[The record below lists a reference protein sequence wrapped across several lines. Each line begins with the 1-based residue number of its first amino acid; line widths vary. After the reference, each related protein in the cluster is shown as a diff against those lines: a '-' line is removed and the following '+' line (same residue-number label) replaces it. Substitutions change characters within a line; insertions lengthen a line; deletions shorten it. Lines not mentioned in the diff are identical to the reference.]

1 MAARTGAKKVPFRAH
16 VADYMPEHLFRPV
29 ANNQAD
35 SLLSAW
41 HQLPYV
47 AYIERL
53 AGVARQRIIYG
64 HSSNVNDTCHYG
76 FVVGC

>member
-16 VADYMPEHLFRPV
+16 VADYMAEHFFRPV
-29 ANNQAD
+29 AINQAD

-53 AGVARQRIIYG
+53 AGVAKQRIIYG
-64 HSSNVNDTCHYG
+64 HSSNVNDTCH
-76 FVVGC
+76 